1 MWNTYSLMSR
11 GSHIAGD
18 TKQNAWNRE
27 HDVFNIYIGES
38 RYYGGEKRKKSVEG
52 GRYVYK
58 DRGNLG

>member
-1 MWNTYSLMSR
+1 MSR

-38 RYYGGEKRKKSVEG
+38 RYYGREKRKKSVEG